1 MKTNTPIL
9 GTRFRGMTPIMPTAI
24 TERGSLDESGQRRVI
39 DYCLENGAV
48 ALGHF
53 GYASEFYKIA
63 DPDRRRLIELIVE
76 HVKGRVPVFIGV
88 TGLSN
93 RIMTEYARQAEDL
106 GADLLMVSLPYV
118 NLPDKDG
125 ALRLFE
131 ELAEVVGIPII
142 IQDTGTT
149 SSILTADLIARV
161 VNEIGGVHSVKAEGT
176 NFLAKTAQLTERLGN
191 KIQVIGG
198 AGGKHLIHLLRLGV
212 TAFMTGTE
220 ALDIHGAVVHAY
232 LNGNEEE
239 AARIYF
245 ERLLPYLMFYMD
257 HPEELLKR
265 MLHFRGVIDCPAV
278 IEPRQATPMS
288 EVERREFEWVLQ
300 RIGYP
305 RQR

>member
-278 IEPRQATPMS
+278 IEPRQAPPMS
-288 EVERREFEWVLQ
+288 EVEWREFEWVLR

-305 RQR
+305 RR

>member
-1 MKTNTPIL
+1 ML
-9 GTRFRGMTPIMPTAI
+9 GTKFRGMTPIMPTAI
-24 TERGSLDESGQRRVI
+24 TEQGSLDESGQCRVI

-63 DPDRRRLIELIVE
+63 DLDRRRLIELIVE

-93 RIMTEYARQAEDL
+93 RIMVEYARQAEDL

-125 ALRLFE
+125 AFSLFE

-161 VNEIGGVHSVKAEGT
+161 VNEIGGIHSVKAEGT

-220 ALDIHGAVVHAY
+220 ALDIQGAVVHAY

-257 HPEELLKR
+257 HSEELLKR
-265 MLHFRGVIDCPAV
+265 MLHLRGVIDCPAV
-278 IEPRQATPMS
+278 IEPRQAPPMS
-288 EVERREFEWVLQ
+288 EVEWREFEWVLR

-305 RQR
+305 RR